1 MEEYYEYF
9 LEKLGPASGQ
19 GEVPLSSLN
28 KYADK
33 LPEQL
38 LKQWREYGWS
48 GYAEGLFW
56 TVNPAEY
63 QELITA

>member
-19 GEVPLSSLN
+19 REVPLSSLN

-38 LKQWREYGWS
+38 LKQ
-48 GYAEGLFW
+48 
-56 TVNPAEY
+56 
-63 QELITA
+63 